1 MENWYFVVGFG
12 VAAVAALTFFYVG
25 RKMER
30 RAAQR
35 ARQSAQDVADRL
47 MADARKDAEAFR
59 QSLISSGKEELT
71 KARDTLE
78 TEVVR
83 RRDEVVRSE
92 RRLEERERQLERK
105 VDLTE
110 RREAELQSKLS
121 SVGQLEQKVAGQEQE
136 LRGLVV
142 EQRRRLEA
150 VAGLSQADAKKELL
164 RSIEDEARA
173 EAAQLVRTLK
183 EQARREADTEA
194 KKIVATAIQRIAA
207 EQTSETTIS
216 TVTLPNDEMKGRII
230 GREGRNIRAFEQ
242 ATGVDVIIDDTPDAV
257 TVSCFDPVRREVAR
271 LALER
276 LIGDGRIHPSRIE
289 ELVKKAQADVDR
301 QIQEAGEQA
310 AYDVG
315 VHGLHP
321 ELIKL
326 VGRMKFRTSYGQNL
340 LKHVKEVCFIAGI
353 MAQELKLDA
362 ATAKRGALLHDI
374 GKVLTHEH
382 EGTHVQLGVEQAR
395 KYGENA
401 TVINCI
407 EAHHD
412 DVPHESAISVIVQ
425 AADSASGAR
434 PGARREAFESY
445 VKRLTRLE
453 EISTGFPGVE
463 KSFAIQAGRE
473 VRVIV
478 TPDSVTDARA
488 GELSEQIARK
498 IEAELQYP
506 GQIRVVVIRETRA
519 VGVAK

>member
-1 MENWYFVVGFG
+1 MTPELPFVALG
-12 VAAVAALTFFYVG
+12 AAAAAGAASFFIG
-25 RKMER
+25 RWVER
-30 RAAQR
+30 RLAHR
-35 ARQSAQDVADRL
+35 MRQSAQDVADRL
-47 MADARKDAEAFR
+47 LADARRDAEAFR
-59 QSLISSGKEELT
+59 QTLLTSGNDELSRARTAQEGDFAHRREEVS
-71 KARDTLE
+71 RG
-78 TEVVR
+78 
-83 RRDEVVRSE
+83 E
-92 RRLEERERQLERK
+92 RRIEEQGRQLDRK

-110 RREAELQSKLS
+110 RREQELEGRLTAVS
-121 SVGQLEQKVAGQEQE
+121 GLEQKVAAQEQE
-136 LRGLVV
+136 LRQAAV

-150 VAGLSQADAKKELL
+150 IAGLSAAEAKNELV
-164 RSIEDEARA
+164 RHVEAEAKA
-173 EAAQLVRTLK
+173 EAANLVRNIK
-183 EQARREADTEA
+183 EQARREADREA
-194 KKIVATAIQRIAA
+194 KKIVAIAIQRIAA
-207 EQTSETTIS
+207 EQTAETTIS

-289 ELVKKAQADVDR
+289 EIVKKAQADVDQ

-326 VGRMKFRTSYGQNL
+326 IGRMKFRTSYGQNL
-340 LKHVKEVCFIAGI
+340 LKHVKEVCWIAGI
-353 MAQELKLDA
+353 MAAELKIDVA
-362 ATAKRGALLHDI
+362 RAKRGALLHDI

-382 EGTHVQLGVEQAR
+382 EGTHVQLGVEVAT
-395 KYGENA
+395 KYGEDPI
-401 TVINCI
+401 VINCI
-407 EAHHD
+407 AAHHD
-412 DVPHESAISVIVQ
+412 DVPHETTISVIVQ
-425 AADSASGAR
+425 AADSASGSR

-453 EISTGFPGVE
+453 EIAAGFPGVE

-473 VRVIV
+473 VRVV
-478 TPDSVTDARA
+478 VVPDRVDDGQMA
-488 GELSEQIARK
+488 ELSEQIAKK

>member
-1 MENWYFVVGFG
+1 MDNWLVFVGFG
-12 VAAVAALTFFYVG
+12 AAAVAVPTFFYIG
-25 RKMER
+25 RALER
-30 RAAQR
+30 RSAQR
-35 ARQSAQDVADRL
+35 ARRSAQEVADL
-47 MADARKDAEAFR
+47 LLSDARRDAEALR
-59 QSLISSGKEELT
+59 QTLLLSGNTEIA
-71 KARDTLE
+71 KAREALE
-78 TEVVR
+78 AEVAR
-83 RRDEVVRSE
+83 RREEVARGE
-92 RRLEERERQLERK
+92 RRLDEQVRQLERK

-110 RREAELQSKLS
+110 RKEKELEGRLS
-121 SVGQLEQKVAGQEQE
+121 GIATLEQKVAAQEQE
-136 LRGLVV
+136 LRQIALDH
-142 EQRRRLEA
+142 RRRLEA
-150 VAGLSQADAKKELL
+150 VAGLSAGEAKKELV
-164 RSIEDEARA
+164 RVMEDEAKA
-173 EAAQLVRTLK
+173 EAANLVRNIK
-183 EQARREADTEA
+183 DQARREADREA
-194 KKIVATAIQRIAA
+194 KKIIALAIQRIAA
-207 EQTSETTIS
+207 DQTAETTIA

-289 ELVKKAQADVDR
+289 EIVKKAQADVDQ
-301 QIQEAGEQA
+301 QIQEAGETA

-326 VGRMKFRTSYGQNL
+326 IGRMKFRTSYGQNL
-340 LKHVKEVCFIAGI
+340 LKHVKEVCWIAGI
-353 MAQELKLDA
+353 MATELKLDA
-362 ATAKRGALLHDI
+362 ARARRGALLHDI

-382 EGTHVQLGVEQAR
+382 EGTHVQLGVEMAT
-395 KYGENA
+395 KYGEDPI
-401 TVINCI
+401 VINCI
-407 EAHHD
+407 AAHHD

-425 AADSASGAR
+425 AADAASGSR

-453 EISTGFPGVE
+453 EIATGFPGVE

-473 VRVIV
+473 VRVV
-478 TPDSVTDARA
+478 VVPDKVDDGRMA
-488 GELSEQIARK
+488 ELSEQIARK